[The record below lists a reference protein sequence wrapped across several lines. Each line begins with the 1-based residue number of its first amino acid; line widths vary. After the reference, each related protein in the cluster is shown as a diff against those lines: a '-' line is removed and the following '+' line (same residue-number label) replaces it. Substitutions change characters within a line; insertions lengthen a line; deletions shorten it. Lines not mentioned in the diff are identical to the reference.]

1 MSGFTSFVWRPAI
14 PIRVKIKNMAL
25 KNIWFVWKKVQFLCS
40 VKLTFD
46 TVSSTLLR
54 RKKNEDID
62 QRPDVNYHADIISRR
77 FHFLMQIST
86 SAPPT
91 LTAVTPMRSVTIP
104 WDRTYAHVK
113 QDTQE
118 MEGHALVSCKKCNKY
133 MYLCFFWEI
142 ELDWSQS
149 PIFP

>member
-1 MSGFTSFVWRPAI
+1 MSGFTSFVWRPM
-14 PIRVKIKNMAL
+14 PIRVKIKNVAL
-25 KNIWFVWKKVQFLCS
+25 ENIWFVWKKGTIPVQRKTNVWHCHLLCWAE
-40 VKLTFD
+40 
-46 TVSSTLLR
+46 
-54 RKKNEDID
+54 KKKDYID
-62 QRPDVNYHADIISRR
+62 RRPDVNYRAGIISRR
-77 FHFLMQIST
+77 LHFLMQIST

-118 MEGHALVSCKKCNKY
+118 MEGHALVSCKKCNVY

-142 ELDWSQS
+142 EFDWLQS

>member
-1 MSGFTSFVWRPAI
+1 MSGFTSFVWRPI
-14 PIRVKIKNMAL
+14 PIRVKIKNVAL
-25 KNIWFVWKKVQFLCS
+25 ENIWFVWKKVQFLCS

-54 RKKNEDID
+54 RKKNEYRDR
-62 QRPDVNYHADIISRR
+62 RPDVNYQADIISRR

-104 WDRTYAHVK
+104 WDRTHAHVK

-118 MEGHALVSCKKCNKY
+118 MEGHALVSCKKCNEY

>member
-1 MSGFTSFVWRPAI
+1 MG
-14 PIRVKIKNMAL
+14 
-25 KNIWFVWKKVQFLCS
+25 KKVQFLCS

-46 TVSSTLLR
+46 TVTYFEK
-54 RKKNEDID
+54 KKNEYMD
-62 QRPDVNYHADIISRR
+62 QRPGVDYPADIILRR

-91 LTAVTPMRSVTIP
+91 LTAVTPMRCVIIP

-113 QDTQE
+113 QGTQE
-118 MEGHALVSCKKCNKY
+118 MEGHALVSCKKCNEY

-149 PIFP
+149 SIFP

>member
-1 MSGFTSFVWRPAI
+1 MRFRWADSLVSCGDQCRFVW
-14 PIRVKIKNMAL
+14 KKLAL
-25 KNIWFVWKKVQFLCS
+25 KNIWFVWKKVQFLRS

-46 TVSSTLLR
+46 TVTYFVGQ
-54 RKKNEDID
+54 KKKYYID
-62 QRPDVNYHADIISRR
+62 RRPDVNYQADIISRR
-77 FHFLMQIST
+77 FHCLMQIST

-91 LTAVTPMRSVTIP
+91 LTAVTPMQSVTIP
-104 WDRTYAHVK
+104 WDRTYAYVK

-118 MEGHALVSCKKCNKY
+118 MERHALVSCKKCNEY
-133 MYLCFFWEI
+133 MHLCFFWEI

>member
-1 MSGFTSFVWRPAI
+1 MSGFTSFVWRPM
-14 PIRVKIKNMAL
+14 PTRVKIKNVAL
-25 KNIWFVWKKVQFLCS
+25 ENIWFVWKKVQFLCS

-54 RKKNEDID
+54 RKKNEYID
-62 QRPDVNYHADIISRR
+62 RRPDVNYQADIISRR
-77 FHFLMQIST
+77 FHCLMQIST

-118 MEGHALVSCKKCNKY
+118 MEGHVLVSCKKCNEY

>member
-1 MSGFTSFVWRPAI
+1 MSGFTSFVWRPI

-54 RKKNEDID
+54 RKKNEYID
-62 QRPDVNYHADIISRR
+62 RRPDVNYQADIISRR

-118 MEGHALVSCKKCNKY
+118 MEGHALVSCKKCNEY

>member
-1 MSGFTSFVWRPAI
+1 MWLLKISGSCE
-14 PIRVKIKNMAL
+14 
-25 KNIWFVWKKVQFLCS
+25 KKVQFLCS

-46 TVSSTLLR
+46 TVTYFVGQ
-54 RKKNEDID
+54 KKKKDYID
-62 QRPDVNYHADIISRR
+62 RRPDVNYRAGIISRR
-77 FHFLMQIST
+77 LHFLMQIST

-104 WDRTYAHVK
+104 WDRTYAHVN

-118 MEGHALVSCKKCNKY
+118 MEGHALVSCKKCNVY

-142 ELDWSQS
+142 EFDWLQS